1 MSAIDKIAGSTFAG
15 GGFHGR
21 SSTHEC
27 TIRFDRFV
35 MLPGAWSARN
45 PTRCQ
50 ERLRSAPVKSCECI
64 KILSPDAF
72 SVDRPSEA
80 RSMAGRGVTLP
91 PNNGAFLHTRT
102 CWPHVGVQRSALVV
116 FLVVAAMVLACSGGE
131 QPPPIPTPAPIAVP
145 GTVDLD
151 TDVRLVDMF
160 GNHAVGYDRDGEWW
174 FVDVRTGKSTQFTD
188 DGYPKL
194 EVALTADYV
203 AWVDQ
208 RRQILLPGYPTRV
221 LSGDVFVR
229 NRHTGEERRITD
241 TPATRKGLRASGS
254 HLVWQDNRKGLL
266 EGRRRDFDIY
276 DYDLEEDVEIPIV
289 VTPGQQETPAIHG
302 DMVVWSDN
310 RNRPEDAPSRAGC
323 SACPDNPFDIY
334 LYNLKTAE
342 ERPLTQTGG
351 YNGRPSIHGH
361 RVTWQQFQER
371 DESVV
376 VLLDLETGEQTFIG
390 DAGRGGSSPLI
401 SEDYVVWAVAEPCDM
416 FTIPPGKAQN
426 GVYAYGLKT
435 GEVRQ
440 LSDYVEPVVMLHANV
455 ALIAEVCFGVRRQ
468 YAVHLD

>member
-1 MSAIDKIAGSTFAG
+1 
-15 GGFHGR
+15 
-21 SSTHEC
+21 
-27 TIRFDRFV
+27 
-35 MLPGAWSARN
+35 
-45 PTRCQ
+45 
-50 ERLRSAPVKSCECI
+50 
-64 KILSPDAF
+64 
-72 SVDRPSEA
+72 
-80 RSMAGRGVTLP
+80 
-91 PNNGAFLHTRT
+91 
-102 CWPHVGVQRSALVV
+102 
-116 FLVVAAMVLACSGGE
+116 MVLACSGGE
-131 QPPPIPTPAPIAVP
+131 RPPPIPTPAPIAVP

-188 DGYPKL
+188 DGYPKHA
-194 EVALTADYV
+194 VALTADYV

-208 RRQILLPGYPTRV
+208 RRQILLPGYTTRV

-254 HLVWQDNRKGLL
+254 HLVWQDNRNGLL
-266 EGRRRDFDIY
+266 EGRRQDFDIY
-276 DYDLEEDVEIPIV
+276 AYDLERDVEIPVAV
-289 VTPGQQETPAIHG
+289 VPGQQMAPAIHG

-310 RNRPEDAPSRAGC
+310 RNRPEHAPSRAGC

-334 LYNLKTAE
+334 SYNLKTAE
-342 ERPLTQTGG
+342 ERPPAETGG
-351 YNGRPSIHGH
+351 YNGWPSIHGH
-361 RVTWQQFQER
+361 RVTWQRFQER
-371 DESVV
+371 NESAI
-376 VLLDLETGEQTFIG
+376 VLLNLETGEQTIIG
-390 DAGRGGSSPLI
+390 DGGRGGSGPLI
-401 SEDYVVWAVAEPCDM
+401 SEHYVVWAVAEPCDV

-468 YAVHLD
+468 YAVHLDWGGPSGRRRCSHTVRGTRDA